1 MRLARRFLQ
10 PNVAPR
16 IPFGKL
22 GDQRRDSRPDGDDLL
37 AVRAASF
44 GIAERRLAVFQ
55 LDGPSDVAS
64 SAGRM
69 LSPAGSATA
78 STVAIVP

>member
-10 PNVAPR
+10 RNFAPR

-44 GIAERRLAVFQ
+44 GIAERRLAVCK
-55 LDGPSDVAS
+55 LDGPCLSPG

-69 LSPAGSATA
+69 LSPAGSATG